1 MRCPCVSVA
10 SDAEATRGFR
20 VRGKGPDGRSSAV
33 RLWLPVPA
41 ADRCVDFGVS
51 PGSGPLAAP

>member
-1 MRCPCVSVA
+1 MSVA
-10 SDAEATRGFR
+10 SDAEATRCFR
-20 VRGKGPDGRSSAV
+20 VREKGPDGRSSAV